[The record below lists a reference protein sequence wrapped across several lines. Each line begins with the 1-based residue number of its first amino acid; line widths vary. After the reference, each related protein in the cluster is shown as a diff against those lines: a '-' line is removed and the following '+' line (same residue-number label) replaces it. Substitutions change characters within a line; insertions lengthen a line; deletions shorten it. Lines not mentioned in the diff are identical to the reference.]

1 MVVAIALALAAV
13 AFVLLHRHQLE
24 ASLRTIAEQRAAD
37 VSTQVAI
44 EGATVDLSGGGDQTL
59 LQVVA
64 SDGTVLASSASVAGE
79 PPVVDSVPRPG
90 QIMVIDV
97 DRLPIGEE
105 EAFAVVAR
113 GARSPDGEVVVIAA
127 QSLESV
133 QRSTAVI
140 VGLLAAGYPL
150 VLVIVAGACYWVTG
164 RSVAPV
170 EAMRRRVAAI
180 TATDLSARVP
190 VPGGGDEISHL
201 ATTMNNMIERLEA
214 ASAAQ
219 RRFVADASH
228 ELRSPLSTIRATHE
242 IAAAHPDSMQW
253 SVAGRD
259 VLAELDR
266 VDRLVGDLLLLAR
279 ADERG
284 LVLQTRDVDLDD
296 LVLTEVARLRRV
308 GAVDVSVHAPPVR
321 VVGDPHH
328 LARALR
334 NLTDNAARHAA
345 GRIELQLSQQPRAAT
360 IEVVDDGPGID
371 PADRERV
378 FERFARLDQSRTR
391 DSGGTGLGLAISR
404 EIARAHRGDVLVAD
418 SSSGARLVL
427 TLPRGGVPPDDSS

>member
-24 ASLRTIAEQRAAD
+24 ASLRTVAEQRAAD
-37 VSTQVAI
+37 VSSQVATD
-44 EGATVDLSGGGDQTL
+44 GATVDLSGGGDQSL
-59 LQVVA
+59 LQVVS
-64 SDGTVLASSASVAGE
+64 SDGTVLAASSTVAGE
-79 PPVVDSVPRPG
+79 PRVVDAAPRPG
-90 QIMVIDV
+90 QTIVTHV

-105 EAFAVVAR
+105 EAFAVAAR

-133 QRSTAVI
+133 QRSTAVS

-150 VLVIVAGACYWVTG
+150 VLVVVGGACYWVTG

-190 VPGGGDEISHL
+190 VPGGGDEISQL
-201 ATTMNNMIERLEA
+201 ATTMNAMIARLEA
-214 ASAAQ
+214 ASTAQ

-242 IAAAHPDSMQW
+242 IAAAHPDSTQW
-253 SVAGRD
+253 SVAGPD

-284 LVLQTRDVDLDD
+284 LILQTRDVDLDD
-296 LVLTEVARLRRV
+296 LVLTEAARLRRV
-308 GAVDVSVHAPPVR
+308 GSAEVAVHAPPVR
-321 VVGDPHH
+321 VVGDSHH
-328 LARALR
+328 LARAVR
-334 NLTDNAARHAA
+334 NLTDNAARHAV
-345 GRIELQLSQQPRAAT
+345 GRIELRLSNQSAVAA

-371 PADRERV
+371 PAERERV
-378 FERFARLDQSRTR
+378 FERFVRLDQSRTR
-391 DSGGTGLGLAISR
+391 DSGGTGLGLAIAR
-404 EIARAHRGDVLVAD
+404 EIARAHRGDVVVAN

-427 TLPRGGVPPDDSS
+427 TLPRGDVPSDASS